1 MAKGQNSVN
10 YGIDTSQFDD
20 LLSRLED
27 AAVEVVRPAAQAGA
41 NVIYEEAKRLAG
53 RSTKPHFFYGKSWKK
68 GSKSKE
74 GRYKFN
80 PGNLQKAIYQVYSK
94 DNSTAQRATYHVSW
108 NYEKAPYGLFVEY
121 GLNPFAPDRQP
132 FLRPALINKRNDAL
146 AAVEGVIMKKLGE
159 L

>member
-1 MAKGQNSVN
+1 M
-10 YGIDTSQFDD
+10 DTSQFDD

-27 AAVEVVRPAAQAGA
+27 AAVEAIRPAAQAGA
-41 NVIYEEAKRLAG
+41 NVIYEEARRLAG

-68 GSKSKE
+68 GSESKE
-74 GRYKFN
+74 GRYRFN
-80 PGNLQKAIYQVYSK
+80 PGTLQKAIYQVYSK
-94 DNSTAQRATYHVSW
+94 DNSSPTRATYHVSW

-132 FLRPALINKRNDAL
+132 FLRPALVNKYKEAL
-146 AAVEGVIMKKLGE
+146 AAAEGAIMKKLGE